1 MNKKMILN
9 IFTIAIFFVLL
20 STTMVFA
27 QGRLDIVFSGST
39 IGGVTNLQMNGL
51 AAVGKQFC
59 NLEPT
64 VIVSPTLA
72 QVDIM
77 KDGDS
82 DICTTY
88 GYEAYFAYY
97 GQDRWEGDPYTGIRS
112 LMPRPNATVQFAVPA
127 KSDIY
132 SVYDFEGKRICVGR
146 AGFGGELQSR
156 SILDAL
162 GINYTPVNLG
172 HDDSLAAIV
181 AGNAEVY
188 SNSGAFPHPSFLE
201 MAETIQG
208 GIRIIG
214 FTEEEM
220 EKILEKAPFF
230 KPATMG
236 PVYKGM
242 PEGDIMVPQVES
254 LIACR
259 EEVPEEV
266 IYCLTKS
273 FWENREFASMQWA
286 GYDELVFEDVAG
298 IKGSAP
304 WHIGA
309 YKYYVEQGLQIP
321 ENMIPPEAK

>member
-1 MNKKMILN
+1 MKRSKMLN
-9 IFTIAIFFVLL
+9 IIIVSIFFVLL
-20 STTMVFA
+20 STSLIFA
-27 QGRLDIVFSGST
+27 QVRTDIIFSGST
-39 IGGVTNLQMNGL
+39 IGGVTNLQMVGL

-72 QVDIM
+72 QIDIM

-97 GQDRWEGDPYTGIRS
+97 GEDRWEGDPYTAIRS

-127 KSDIY
+127 NSKIQ
-132 SVYDFEGKRICVGR
+132 SVYDFEGKRVVLGR
-146 AGFGGELQSR
+146 EGFGAELQGKT
-156 SILDAL
+156 LLKAL
-162 GINYTPVNLG
+162 GINYTPLYLG
-172 HDDSLAAIV
+172 HADALAATV
-181 AGNAEVY
+181 AGNADVY
-188 SNSGAFPHPSFLE
+188 LNSGAFPHPSFLE
-201 MAETIQG
+201 MAETVQG

-214 FTEEEM
+214 FTEEEIQ
-220 EKILEKAPFF
+220 KITESAPFF
-230 KPATMG
+230 KSTTMG

-242 PEGDIMVPQVES
+242 PDGDIIVPDVES
-254 LIACR
+254 IIACR

-286 GYDELVFEDVAG
+286 GYDALVLEEVAE
-298 IKGSAP
+298 ITGSAP

-309 YKYYVEQGLQIP
+309 YNYYKEQGLEIP
-321 ENMIPPEAK
+321 EIMIPPEAK